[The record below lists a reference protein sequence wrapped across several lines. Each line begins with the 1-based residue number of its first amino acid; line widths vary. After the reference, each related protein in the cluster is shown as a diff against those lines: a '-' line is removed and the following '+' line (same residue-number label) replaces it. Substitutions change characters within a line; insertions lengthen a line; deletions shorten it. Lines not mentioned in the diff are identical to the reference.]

1 MSHKNEPRPRGRP
14 RTFDEDAVR
23 AAALEAFWTKGLAG
37 VSLDDIA
44 TETGVAR
51 PSLAAAFGTKR
62 DLYLSAVEQFVAQ
75 LGGAVKAT
83 LTGERALRDELA
95 DFFEGALGLYLSGK
109 DGPRGCLAICT
120 LPAEAAHDEVI
131 RKALR
136 QTIEGT
142 DAALRARF
150 DLARRKRELK
160 PSADIDALAQM
171 GASILFS
178 LALRARAGIAKKDL
192 KTMIAGGVELL
203 ARA

>member
-1 MSHKNEPRPRGRP
+1 MPHKNEPRPRGRP
-14 RTFDEDAVR
+14 RAFDEDAVR
-23 AAALEAFWTKGLAG
+23 TAALEAFWSNGFAG

-44 TETGVAR
+44 ADTGVAR

-62 DLYLSAVEQFVAQ
+62 DLYLGAVERFVAQ
-75 LGGAVKAT
+75 LGAAAKAT
-83 LTGERALRDELA
+83 LTGERALHDELST
-95 DFFEGALGLYLSGK
+95 FFEGALALYLSGK
-109 DGPRGCLAICT
+109 NGPRGCLAICT
-120 LPAEAAHDEVI
+120 LPAEAAHDEAI

-136 QTIEGT
+136 QTVEGT

-171 GASILFS
+171 GASLLFS
-178 LALRARAGIAKKDL
+178 LALRSRAGIAKKDL
-192 KTMIAGGVELL
+192 KSMIAGGVALL